1 MIRLSLV
8 AAVLTIQGCTAYNI
22 ITAPIDA
29 IVRNDT
35 TLAPISR
42 AADRACLQEAIY
54 FESGN
59 SDLPGR
65 AAVAHVIMNR
75 VNDSRF
81 PDTVCGV
88 IGEGQAE
95 GKCQF
100 SYRCGKDVTD
110 IKWPGLHV
118 TAGETAEAV
127 LVGEAKDPTDGALFF
142 HAASIPAG
150 WFATRDR
157 VGNFGG
163 NIFYR

>member
-65 AAVAHVIMNR
+65 AAVAHVIMNL
-75 VNDSRF
+75 SL
-81 PDTVCGV
+81 
-88 IGEGQAE
+88 IH
-95 GKCQF
+95 
-100 SYRCGKDVTD
+100 
-110 IKWPGLHV
+110 I
-118 TAGETAEAV
+118 
-127 LVGEAKDPTDGALFF
+127 
-142 HAASIPAG
+142 
-150 WFATRDR
+150 
-157 VGNFGG
+157 
-163 NIFYR
+163 

>member
-1 MIRLSLV
+1 M
-8 AAVLTIQGCTAYNI
+8 TAI
-22 ITAPIDA
+22 EW
-29 IVRNDT
+29 
-35 TLAPISR
+35 LAR
-42 AADRACLQEAIY
+42 TVWGEARG
-54 FESGN
+54 EGVE
-59 SDLPGR
+59 GMR
-65 AAVAHVIMNR
+65 AVAHVIMNR